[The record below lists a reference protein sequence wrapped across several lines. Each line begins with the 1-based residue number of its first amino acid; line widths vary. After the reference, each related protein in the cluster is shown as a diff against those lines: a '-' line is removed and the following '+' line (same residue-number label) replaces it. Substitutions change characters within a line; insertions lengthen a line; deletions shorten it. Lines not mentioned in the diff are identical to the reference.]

1 MRNCMFKI
9 AKLAAFSRK
18 NISKNARSLDT
29 VDKIVH
35 YGQNCTLWTKIGH
48 CGQKLCTA
56 DKNWTLWTKIGHSEH
71 NWTVRT
77 KMETVDKNWRLWIKL
92 DTGEKN

>member
-29 VDKIVH
+29 
-35 YGQNCTLWTKIGH
+35 GQNCTLWTK
-48 CGQKLCTA
+48 LDTM
-56 DKNWTLWTKIGHSEH
+56 DKIGHYGQ
-71 NWTVRT
+71 NLDNID
-77 KMETVDKNWRLWIKL
+77 KMDKI
-92 DTGEKN
+92 